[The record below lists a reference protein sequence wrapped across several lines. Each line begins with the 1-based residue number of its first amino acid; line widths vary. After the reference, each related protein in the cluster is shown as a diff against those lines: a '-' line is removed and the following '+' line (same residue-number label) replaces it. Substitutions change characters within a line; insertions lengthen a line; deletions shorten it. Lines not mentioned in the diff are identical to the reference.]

1 VGTDLQVSLTL
12 TAGSASVL
20 AQLLWFLA
28 GLPSTPQP
36 IAVEARE
43 RAGSLE
49 AVIPPMRPHPQPG
62 ARGRSGVVMLE
73 QVPATAIAGLLEL
86 LAELPTTPPT
96 VADEAR
102 AHSERLWTK
111 LSQDRPD

>member
-1 VGTDLQVSLTL
+1 MSLTL
-12 TAGSASVL
+12 TAGTASVL

-28 GLPSTPQP
+28 GLPSTPEM
-36 IAVEARE
+36 IATEARQ

-49 AVIPPMRPHPQPG
+49 EALPPTRPQPQAG
-62 ARGRSGVVMLE
+62 ARRRGGVVTLE

-86 LAELPTTPPT
+86 LAELPSTPPT

-102 AHSERLWTK
+102 AHSNRLWND
-111 LSQDRPD
+111 LSNTASG